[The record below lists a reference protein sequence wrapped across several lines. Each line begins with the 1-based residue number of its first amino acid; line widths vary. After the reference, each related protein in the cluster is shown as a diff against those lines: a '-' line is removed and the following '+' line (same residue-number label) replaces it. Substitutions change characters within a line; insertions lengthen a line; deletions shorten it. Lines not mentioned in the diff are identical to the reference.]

1 MSNYENKEQCDCYD
15 PDCDECNKRIADQE
29 EESKMADHYRAIEEQ
44 EEREFQRQ
52 LEGGDEDD
60 YDEEDMHGSRPI
72 GDPDEDEDEDK

>member
-1 MSNYENKEQCDCYD
+1 MSKHDNEEPCECCE
-15 PDCDECNKRIADQE
+15 PDCAECNQRKADQE
-29 EESKMADHYRAIEEQ
+29 DDSMVADICHAADEQ

-72 GDPDEDEDEDK
+72 NEPD